1 MVLMKKINGIFILVC
16 ASILFYQCGQ
26 KEEDENLVIP
36 NYVLPHEQ
44 FVKITYDMALAES
57 ASALN
62 VKNIQSAQY
71 DSTYAFNPFKDNKVS
86 KQQYDTSIYFY
97 SQHPK
102 LYKKILEEVL
112 AKLSETQSKKQSEP

>member
-1 MVLMKKINGIFILVC
+1 MKKISRVLILSCVC
-16 ASILFYQCGQ
+16 ILFFQCGQ

-36 NYVLPHEQ
+36 HYVLPHEQ

-62 VKNIQSAQY
+62 IKNSQSVQF
-71 DSTYAFNPFKDNKVS
+71 DSVYAFNPFKDNKVS
-86 KQQYDTSIYFY
+86 KQQYDTSVFFY

-102 LYKKILEEVL
+102 MYKQLLEEVL
-112 AKLSETQSKKQSEP
+112 AKLAETQSKRQSMP

>member
-1 MVLMKKINGIFILVC
+1 MVLMKKISSILILVC
-16 ASILFYQCGQ
+16 TSILFYQCGQ

-44 FVKITYDMALAES
+44 FVKVTYDLALAES

-62 VKNIQSAQY
+62 IKNIQSPQF
-71 DSTYAFNPFKDNKVS
+71 DSVYAFNPFKDNKIS
-86 KQQYDTSIYFY
+86 KQHYDTSVYFY

-112 AKLSETQSKKQSEP
+112 AKLSEAQSKKQSQP

>member
-1 MVLMKKINGIFILVC
+1 MKKINGIFILVC

-62 VKNIQSAQY
+62 IKNIQSAQY
-71 DSTYAFNPFKDNKVS
+71 DSAYAFNPFKENKVS

-112 AKLSETQSKKQSEP
+112 AKLSETQSKKQSQP